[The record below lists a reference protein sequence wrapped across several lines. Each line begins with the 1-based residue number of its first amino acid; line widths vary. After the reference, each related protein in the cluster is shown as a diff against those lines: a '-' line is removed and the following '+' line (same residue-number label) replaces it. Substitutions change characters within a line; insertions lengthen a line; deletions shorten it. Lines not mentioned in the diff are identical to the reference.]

1 MRKGPGKSPQDKQV
15 IGLPSKMWEPQFKF
29 LLFFPP
35 HLTTFCARWSEHC
48 NPIIHNTR
56 RAKTY
61 TNEGTELKSTHFNNY
76 SPNCTCKEVRRH
88 KCTEVSVA
96 LLDLEIQAQ
105 NLIHKKETFANNAKL
120 FSHLSFLA
128 ISFWIKWHHITCS
141 PKS

>member
-1 MRKGPGKSPQDKQV
+1 MTFNKTSHPVVQNNNCSGQLDNWLFWTTAQQGKLIISFPCWARNFLSLLNLPNAQRTRQVTPRQTV

-61 TNEGTELKSTHFNNY
+61 TNEGTELKSTHFNDY
-76 SPNCTCKEVRRH
+76 SP
-88 KCTEVSVA
+88 
-96 LLDLEIQAQ
+96 
-105 NLIHKKETFANNAKL
+105 
-120 FSHLSFLA
+120 
-128 ISFWIKWHHITCS
+128 
-141 PKS
+141 